1 MLPKIRATFQHKV
14 SHAATTNNDYTTGD
28 DDQDFGNEEDDDGDP
43 PRLWA
48 QGGNYPGTAFTRS
61 LGDFQL
67 KDAAAAT
74 VYNSYTQVRR
84 ESI

>member
-1 MLPKIRATFQHKV
+1 MLRPLNSHVGRCFPGEVEKARIREEHPGDHEAIV
-14 SHAATTNNDYTTGD
+14 NCGGD
-28 DDQDFGNEEDDDGDP
+28 DGSENDLRVKGVC
-43 PRLWA
+43 
-48 QGGNYPGTAFTRS
+48 AFTRS